1 LLALQVRRS
10 SYHDVVKVADIQK
23 LVSVNHVQN
32 YVINGSKVFFLKR
45 RPQPRPPKGA
55 VGASQCIVCCR
66 HLQDVNLYCS
76 MQCML
81 DGESGAVNVD
91 DSHFNPE
98 TPLAR
103 SNIRVF
109 NQAANSSGSDSE
121 YQGESMM
128 HKRRKALPKR
138 APMA

>member
-1 LLALQVRRS
+1 
-10 SYHDVVKVADIQK
+10 
-23 LVSVNHVQN
+23 
-32 YVINGSKVFFLKR
+32 
-45 RPQPRPPKGA
+45 
-55 VGASQCIVCCR
+55 
-66 HLQDVNLYCS
+66 